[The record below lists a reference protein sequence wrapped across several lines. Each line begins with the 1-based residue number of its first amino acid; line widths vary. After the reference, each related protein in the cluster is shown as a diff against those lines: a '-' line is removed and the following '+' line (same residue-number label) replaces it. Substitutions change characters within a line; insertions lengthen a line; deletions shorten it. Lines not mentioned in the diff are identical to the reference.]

1 MHQDGTGDSTTS
13 ECSWYFVIYSIDCT
27 LGTALVIVSHEA
39 CLRLA
44 GACIPAVDQ
53 HEAIGTDL
61 EVLNLHSNAP
71 GAPARRG
78 SICGESSKR
87 YQWVFEYIAEC
98 GEYGDPPN
106 FGKWAVQ
113 VRMFHR

>member
-1 MHQDGTGDSTTS
+1 MGASKTS

-44 GACIPAVDQ
+44 GACIPAVEQ
-53 HEAIGTDL
+53 HEGIGTDL
-61 EVLNLHSNAP
+61 EVLSLNLNSNSNGP
-71 GAPARRG
+71 GALSRRG
-78 SICGESSKR
+78 SICGESGKR

-106 FGKWAVQ
+106 FLKWAVQ
-113 VRMFHR
+113 VRRQSSL